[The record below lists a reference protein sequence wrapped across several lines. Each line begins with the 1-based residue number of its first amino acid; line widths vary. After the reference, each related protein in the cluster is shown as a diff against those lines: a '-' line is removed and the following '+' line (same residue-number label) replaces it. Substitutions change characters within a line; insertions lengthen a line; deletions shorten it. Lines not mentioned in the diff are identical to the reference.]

1 VTPKS
6 SNSSRPNEPRT
17 GVPPVA
23 DEHGQDA
30 RATPVALEMRGISK
44 RFGPVQALSDVTF
57 RVRKGTIHALVGEN
71 GAGKSTLM
79 KILAGV
85 YHPDSGSVHIHG
97 QERTFQV
104 PADALAAGVSMIY
117 QELDLAQDLTVAESV
132 FLGAEPAGFLPFTV
146 SRRAMESQTARL
158 AGQYGFDVSPGA
170 LVRDLPLGDCQ
181 IVEVLKA
188 LRRNASIIVLDEPT
202 SSLSENEAQRL
213 FTVVR
218 SLRERGMAIVYIS
231 HRLEEVVGL
240 ADDIS
245 VLRDGRVAHSASAS
259 SLDIAAIVR
268 HMVGRELND
277 FFPSRKAP
285 PHPTLSPLGRGQ
297 GEGDVCVQVEGLS
310 SACGVQNISFSI
322 RKGEIVGMAGLVGA
336 GRTEVAR
343 ALFGVDKMTSGRLL
357 LDGEEVRI
365 ASPAEAIRQRV
376 AFLTEDRK
384 RTGLCL
390 ELPCAW
396 NITLPNLET
405 LGMKRVIWPRR
416 ESSVA
421 AKMGERISIK
431 WSGPGAPATSLSGG
445 NQQKLLIARWLLAQS
460 RFLIFDE
467 PTRGIDV
474 GAKREVYLLMN
485 ALAEEGRAI
494 LFISSELPELFGVTD
509 RILVMRRGRL
519 AGDLKTSETNP
530 DKVMHLAAV
539 EKAQGSGE

>member
-1 VTPKS
+1 MIPKS
-6 SNSSRPNEPRT
+6 SNSSRPNEA
-17 GVPPVA
+17 PVFTA
-23 DEHGQDA
+23 DAAE
-30 RATPVALEMRGISK
+30 PVALEMSGISK

-57 RVRKGTIHALVGEN
+57 RVRKGTIHALCGEN

-85 YHPDSGSVHIHG
+85 YRPDSGSTRIRG
-97 QERTFQV
+97 EERVFET
-104 PADALAAGVSMIY
+104 PADALASGVSMIY
-117 QELDLAQDLTVAESV
+117 QEVDLAQDLTVAENV
-132 FLGAEPAGFLPFTV
+132 FLGAEVSGFLPFV
-146 SRRAMESQTARL
+146 MSQHAMDAETDRL
-158 AGQYGFDVSPGA
+158 AREYGFAVDPRARVG
-170 LVRDLPLGDCQ
+170 DLSTGDCQ

-202 SSLSENEAQRL
+202 SSLSENEAERL
-213 FTVVR
+213 FAVVR
-218 SLRERGMAIVYIS
+218 TLRGRGIVIVYIS
-231 HRLEEVVGL
+231 HRLEEVMGL

-245 VLRDGRVAHSASAS
+245 ILRDGKIVHSDRAATM
-259 SLDIAAIVR
+259 DIAAIVR

-277 FFPSRKAP
+277 FFPSRKAVI
-285 PHPTLSPLGRGQ
+285 
-297 GEGDVCVQVEGLS
+297 GDVRAQVEGLS
-310 SACGVQNISFSI
+310 SGRGAQNVSFSV
-322 RKGEIVGMAGLVGA
+322 RRGEIVGMAGLVGA

-343 ALFGVDKMTSGRLL
+343 ALFGVDPKTSGRLL
-357 LDGEEVRI
+357 LDGELLEI
-365 ASPAEAIRQRV
+365 ASPADAIRNGI

-390 ELPCAW
+390 ELPCTW

-405 LGMKRVIWPRR
+405 LGMKRVVWPGR
-416 ESSVA
+416 ETA
-421 AKMGERISIK
+421 IALQTATRINIK

-445 NQQKLLIARWLLAQS
+445 NQQKLLIARWLLANS

-474 GAKREVYLLMN
+474 GAKREVYTLMN

-519 AGDLKTSETNP
+519 VGDLKTSEATP

-539 EKAQGSGE
+539 EQNS

>member
-6 SNSSRPNEPRT
+6 SNSLRPSEPTT
-17 GVPPVA
+17 GVPPVE
-23 DEHGQDA
+23 DEHGQDV
-30 RATPVALEMRGISK
+30 RGTPVALEMRGISK
-44 RFGPVQALSDVTF
+44 RFGPVQALSEVTF
-57 RVRKGTIHALVGEN
+57 HVRKGTIHTLCGEN

-85 YHPDSGSVHIHG
+85 YRPDSGSIHIHG

-117 QELDLAQDLTVAESV
+117 QELDLAQDLTVAENV
-132 FLGAEPAGFLPFTV
+132 FLGAEPAGFLPYTIGQRV
-146 SRRAMESQTARL
+146 MESETARL
-158 AGQYGFDVSPGA
+158 AGQYGFDVNPRARVG
-170 LVRDLPLGDCQ
+170 DLPMGDCQ

-188 LRRNASIIVLDEPT
+188 LRRNASLIVLDEPT

-259 SLDIAAIVR
+259 SLDIPAIVR
-268 HMVGRELND
+268 HMVGRELTE
-277 FFPSRKAP
+277 FFPPRKAAA
-285 PHPTLSPLGRGQ
+285 
-297 GEGDVCVQVEGLS
+297 GDVCVQVENLS
-310 SACGVQNISFSI
+310 SARGLRDISFSV

-365 ASPAEAIRQRV
+365 ASPADAIRQRV
-376 AFLTEDRK
+376 AFLTEDRT

-405 LGMKRVIWPRR
+405 LGMQRVIWPRR
-416 ESSVA
+416 ESAVA
-421 AKMGERISIK
+421 AQMGERISIK

-474 GAKREVYLLMN
+474 GAKREVYGLMN
-485 ALAEEGRAI
+485 TLAEEGRAI

-519 AGDLKTSETNP
+519 VGDLRTSETSP

-539 EKAQGSGE
+539 ETN